1 MANQPKRPQHR
12 PIDNN
17 YGHLQPQAPDIE
29 KIVLG
34 ALMIDK
40 DAFTIVGEI
49 LHPETFYEPR
59 NQKIYSAIQKLNIDE
74 LTCRHPYCHRGTET
88 EGNSRRSGRRGLC
101 HRTEFTCGIFCTH

>member
-49 LHPETFYEPR
+49 LHPETFTNHVIRRFIAQY
-59 NQKIYSAIQKLNIDE
+59 KSLI
-74 LTCRHPYCHRGTET
+74 LT
-88 EGNSRRSGRRGLC
+88 SDL
-101 HRTEFTCGIFCTH
+101 